1 MLKKSASGVLAS
13 LRDSTYD
20 TKYDSPLRSLRPCWE
35 VFLSILRDIHLLS
48 MTCGP
53 LGFLH
58 AAIVFRNL
66 RVLILVLVVAAT

>member
-1 MLKKSASGVLAS
+1 MLKKTASGVLAS

-20 TKYDSPLRSLRPCWE
+20 TKYDSPLHSLRPCWA

-66 RVLILVLVVAAT
+66 

>member
-1 MLKKSASGVLAS
+1 
-13 LRDSTYD
+13 
-20 TKYDSPLRSLRPCWE
+20 
-35 VFLSILRDIHLLS
+35 LSILRDIHLLS

-66 RVLILVLVVAAT
+66 

>member
-1 MLKKSASGVLAS
+1 
-13 LRDSTYD
+13 
-20 TKYDSPLRSLRPCWE
+20 
-35 VFLSILRDIHLLS
+35 LSILQDIHLLS

-66 RVLILVLVVAAT
+66 RVLILVLFVAAA